1 MVLVVGS
8 YIVWSTCALLISFM
22 ADAPFGL
29 SNLQVLMPLASLV
42 LLGFCLKR
50 IDFGADQKR
59 YADDEQQGSFAAVVK
74 SVREPVLATL
84 ALSFLFGAIMQV
96 DVVQGYSGYLVSPEA
111 QVGSIALSVAL
122 LVYVLR
128 DVRAGMRLPLRAVVF
143 VALMLATVLM
153 ARAAL
158 ESQTFFT
165 SGVPLALFNFFGQL
179 VWIVFVW
186 KGYESKANSFSIVA
200 LGLGSMRLG
209 LLLSRGLVIGVSE
222 TVGISATTAN
232 LISIV
237 GLWVLFVGVLG
248 AVWLVV
254 RRQTIETTPFEP
266 SDGGAGEAPSA
277 TSSPDEAATA
287 QDAFGEKFAEAVHVA
302 GLTEREQE
310 VLKMYAS
317 GRSAV
322 YIADELYLSNYTV
335 KTHLRRCYAKLG
347 VHSRQE
353 LLDLIWK
360 GQYPP
365 RDRGAKPLNSL
376 LPAKTEEYSLLCY
389 RCVAANRPF
398 GGTRP
403 PRRAPMLRAVLDAA
417 VLNRTAAERGNER
430 HWPPDG
436 WGYREKGGSNGTGP

>member
-1 MVLVVGS
+1 M
-8 YIVWSTCALLISFM
+8 
-22 ADAPFGL
+22 
-29 SNLQVLMPLASLV
+29 
-42 LLGFCLKR
+42 
-50 IDFGADQKR
+50 
-59 YADDEQQGSFAAVVK
+59 VK

-360 GQYPP
+360 GQYP
-365 RDRGAKPLNSL
+365 
-376 LPAKTEEYSLLCY
+376 
-389 RCVAANRPF
+389 AA
-398 GGTRP
+398 
-403 PRRAPMLRAVLDAA
+403 
-417 VLNRTAAERGNER
+417 
-430 HWPPDG
+430 
-436 WGYREKGGSNGTGP
+436 